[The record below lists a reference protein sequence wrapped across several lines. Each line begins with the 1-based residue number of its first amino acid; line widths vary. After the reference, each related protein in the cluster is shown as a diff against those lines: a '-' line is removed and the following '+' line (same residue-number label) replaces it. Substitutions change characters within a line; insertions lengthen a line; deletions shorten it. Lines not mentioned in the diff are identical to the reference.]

1 MKHIFAA
8 LLCLLAFT
16 SFSQKRPKTTDRFA
30 GIDTA
35 IARILKDWKAAG
47 FAVAVVEKN
56 KVVYA
61 KGFGYKDWEAKIPVT
76 NNTQFAIGSCT
87 KAFTASLLGL
97 LARDGKVD
105 LDKPVKNY
113 LPELNFYNQD
123 MNNNVTLRDM
133 MSHRTGVSRYDYSW
147 YYFPSASRD
156 TLMKRLQ
163 YMEPS
168 EPLRRKWQ
176 YNNFMYLLQGI
187 VTEKLTGKSWED
199 NIREKIFAPLGMT
212 NSNVSLAEWVKAS
225 DIAKGYRL
233 LHDSVIQK
241 ADYYNISGMAPAG
254 SINSSVNDMAKWVS
268 TWINGGKYM
277 GKEILPASFLA
288 EAISSQMVVAG
299 ALPTA
304 DRPDVHM
311 ANYGLGWA
319 LASYRGHYRVE
330 HGGNIDGFSASTC
343 FFPSDSIGIVVLCNQ
358 DGSRV
363 PAIVRNLIADRMLNL
378 TYTDWQTRAFRE
390 DTAARRMQK
399 EALKTAV
406 SDRKTGT
413 KPSHVQKDYTGI
425 YTSAGKESFEIT
437 LKNDSLHVL
446 LPKEKLLLTHYHYDV
461 FNLWDKHDVAAN
473 DMSNLSGLKI
483 MFHMDEKGD
492 ISTASMPLEG
502 TKPISFNRTD
512 KARPMSKDSLQKY
525 VGEYSLAG
533 TVVKV
538 YIKNENTLYL
548 FVPDQPEYE
557 LKPTGKDKFKLIALN
572 GFSVE
577 FAGNSKGEIAEVTFV
592 QPNGSFKASR
602 VVKM

>member
-212 NSNVSLAEWVKAS
+212 NSNVGLAEWVKAS

-277 GKEILPASFLA
+277 GKEILPALFLA

-299 ALPTA
+299 ALPT
-304 DRPDVHM
+304 
-311 ANYGLGWA
+311 
-319 LASYRGHYRVE
+319 
-330 HGGNIDGFSASTC
+330 
-343 FFPSDSIGIVVLCNQ
+343 
-358 DGSRV
+358 SR
-363 PAIVRNLIADRMLNL
+363 
-378 TYTDWQTRAFRE
+378 
-390 DTAARRMQK
+390 
-399 EALKTAV
+399 
-406 SDRKTGT
+406 
-413 KPSHVQKDYTGI
+413 
-425 YTSAGKESFEIT
+425 
-437 LKNDSLHVL
+437 
-446 LPKEKLLLTHYHYDV
+446 
-461 FNLWDKHDVAAN
+461 
-473 DMSNLSGLKI
+473 
-483 MFHMDEKGD
+483 
-492 ISTASMPLEG
+492 
-502 TKPISFNRTD
+502 
-512 KARPMSKDSLQKY
+512 
-525 VGEYSLAG
+525 
-533 TVVKV
+533 
-538 YIKNENTLYL
+538 
-548 FVPDQPEYE
+548 
-557 LKPTGKDKFKLIALN
+557 
-572 GFSVE
+572 
-577 FAGNSKGEIAEVTFV
+577 
-592 QPNGSFKASR
+592 
-602 VVKM
+602 